1 MLVTV
6 LTPVIGYD
14 KAAQI
19 AHHAMSHDIT
29 VRDAALELGGGFR
42 ADCRSQEDGGT
53 PRRRMIAAFRRLTL
67 FMLTGIC
74 STRPAALTMAS

>member
-1 MLVTV
+1 MLVTA
-6 LTPVIGYD
+6 LAPVIGYD
-14 KAAQI
+14 KAA
-19 AHHAMSHDIT
+19 HHAMLHDIT

-42 ADCRSQEDGGT
+42 ADCRSREDGGT

-74 STRPAALTMAS
+74 STRPAALTMTS